1 MTLRGRPPKPTALKV
16 LEGNPGKRPLNEREP
31 KPLTVEPDMPSYLD
45 REAQREWKRLVP
57 ILLRMRVLTEADGV
71 ALANLCQAYST
82 MVQAQKLM
90 SNAAKGRRSPL
101 LVKTRAGYQY
111 QSPLLGIIN
120 GQMEIIARHLREF
133 GLTPASR
140 SRVVTNTDARA
151 GDSLEVKLCG

>member
-16 LEGNPGKRPLNEREP
+16 FEGNPGKRPLNPREP
-31 KPLTVEPDMPSYLD
+31 QPLSVEPDIPSHLD
-45 REAQREWKRLVP
+45 AIARREWKRLIP
-57 ILLRMRVLTEADGV
+57 ILLRMRVLTEADGL

-82 MVQAQKLM
+82 MIQAHKSM
-90 SNAAKGRRSPL
+90 GKASNRGQSPL
-101 LVKTRAGYQY
+101 VMKTKGGYQY
-111 QSPLLGIIN
+111 QSPFLSIIN
-120 GQMEIIARHLREF
+120 SQMDIISRHLREF